1 MEFNDC
7 LFGRR
12 TIRNF
17 TNEPVSENTI
27 RDIVNA
33 AIHAPSACNFAAWK
47 YIVVTNETPNKDKLR
62 NPLILKAPYGI
73 LVVYRNDLFVTGR
86 VLGDYI
92 QSAAAAIENML
103 LYITS
108 VGLGGC
114 WICGLPKART
124 LKKAFQIPDNF
135 DIIGYV
141 AFGHPHVG
149 NESSKAAMIYHYGDE
164 KNYQAHMRRYSI
176 DQVLCKDRF
185 SIVDGDCTHTKYPT
199 RIKLLLQNWKAS
211 IDRIRWKYHL
221 YRRE

>member
-1 MEFNDC
+1 MEFNEC

-17 TNEPVSENTI
+17 TDEPVPENTI

-47 YIVVTNETPNKDKLR
+47 FIVVTNDTPNKDKLR

-114 WICGLPKART
+114 WICGLPSAKM
-124 LKKAFQIPDNF
+124 LKKTFLIPDNF

-149 NESSKAAMIYHYGDE
+149 NESSKDAMIYHYGDE
-164 KNYQAHMRRYSI
+164 KNFKAHKRRYSI
-176 DQVLCKDRF
+176 DQVICKDKF
-185 SIVDGDCTHTKYPT
+185 SIVEGDCTHTKYPT
-199 RIKLLLQNWKAS
+199 RTKKLLQEWKNR
-211 IDRIRWKYHL
+211 IYWIRWKLHL
-221 YRRE
+221 YRRK

>member
-17 TNEPVSENTI
+17 TNESVSEETI
-27 RDIVNA
+27 RGIINA

-47 YIVVTNETPNKDKLR
+47 FIVITNSTPNKDKLR
-62 NPLILKAPYGI
+62 NPIALKAPYGI
-73 LVVYRNDLFVTGR
+73 LVVYRNDLYVTGR

-114 WICGLPKART
+114 WICGLPRASV
-124 LKKAFQIPDNF
+124 LKKAFNIPGNF
-135 DIIGYV
+135 DVIAYV
-141 AFGHPHVG
+141 AFGHPFVG
-149 NESSKAAMIYHYGDE
+149 NESSKSAMLYHYGTEQDF
-164 KNYQAHMRRYSI
+164 KAHKRRFSL
-176 DQVLCKDRF
+176 DQVMCRDAF
-185 SIVDGDCTHTKYPT
+185 SVVEGDCTHAKYPKKVQLI
-199 RIKLLLQNWKAS
+199 RQHLKGF
-211 IDRIRWKYHL
+211 IDRIRWKYRL
-221 YRRE
+221 YR